1 MFEDFR
7 LKVFMSVAESGSFT
21 AAARTL
27 GVSQPAVSQNI
38 SALEKELGVQLFRR
52 AKGEVSLTGEGTAFR
67 EYAGRILYWYS
78 VTGDMF
84 GLEGRL
90 SPGRV
95 VRIAADPVAA
105 AYLVPPALSVLSAAH
120 PEISFNICPLSGTN
134 GRQPDESGVPGTH
147 FGTPEDA
154 EVEITVSPSPETMD
168 FEGEEKLVGVMDAV
182 VVASPL
188 NRSVVGAAVSDSDT
202 RLTPKPF
209 STVAGIP
216 VSNRFAVWDGYR
228 RFFTPDLV
236 ARTCLVSSS
245 VEAVKNIV
253 ADSVCILGIVPAM
266 SVMNE
271 IASGRLLQMPVQL
284 PDYAYDIHFNPLP
297 EFAGK
302 TICQLLR
309 KSLRDKLL
317 TI

>member
-52 AKGEVSLTGEGTAFR
+52 SKGEVSLTGEGTAFR

-120 PEISFNICPLSGTN
+120 PEISFNICPLSGTK

-188 NRSVVGAAVSDSDT
+188 
-202 RLTPKPF
+202 
-209 STVAGIP
+209 
-216 VSNRFAVWDGYR
+216 
-228 RFFTPDLV
+228 
-236 ARTCLVSSS
+236 
-245 VEAVKNIV
+245 
-253 ADSVCILGIVPAM
+253 
-266 SVMNE
+266 
-271 IASGRLLQMPVQL
+271 
-284 PDYAYDIHFNPLP
+284 
-297 EFAGK
+297 
-302 TICQLLR
+302 
-309 KSLRDKLL
+309 
-317 TI
+317 